1 MSAAP
6 TMGRVHVLDDLASRP
21 GSANSLIRTVVGVA
35 IRPCGGWL
43 STASFV
49 ELMGAVGVSAH
60 RTRTA
65 LTRVKGKGLIAAA
78 ARDGRAGYALTPE
91 GEWLLARGDRR
102 IYGQRSMQPG
112 DAWCLISFS
121 IPEEQRSL
129 RHQFRQRLSWI
140 GAGNVSPAVWI
151 VPEYLRSELD
161 DIVAD
166 LKLERQVTV
175 FTVTGI
181 RNAGLSGPALARDW
195 WDLDALRGLHDAFL
209 AEHGGTLRAAAAV
222 TPETRFGAWVRALDS
237 WRPIPYL
244 DPGLPASLLPEDWP
258 ADRSGSLF
266 QAIRDATGAAV
277 EATLARHTSRAG
289 DRAAAG

>member
-1 MSAAP
+1 MNAAP

-35 IRPCGGWL
+35 IRPSGGWL
-43 STASFV
+43 STASFI
-49 ELMGAVGVSAH
+49 ELMEAVGVSAN

-65 LTRVKGKGLIAAA
+65 LTRVKGKGLISAAS
-78 ARDGRAGYALTPE
+78 REGKPGYALTPE
-91 GEWLLARGDRR
+91 GGWLLARGDRR

-112 DAWCLISFS
+112 ESWCLISFS

-151 VPEYLRSELD
+151 VPEYLRSELE

-166 LKLERQVTV
+166 LELESQVTV

-181 RNAGLSGPALARDW
+181 RNAGLSGPDLAQDW
-195 WDLDALRGLHDAFL
+195 WNLDALRSLHDGFL
-209 AEHGGTLRAAAAV
+209 AEHEPTLRKCASATDPRAL
-222 TPETRFGAWVRALDS
+222 FGAWVRALDS

-244 DPGLPASLLPEDWP
+244 DPGLPAAVLPGDWP
-258 ADRSGSLF
+258 ADRSGALF
-266 QAIRDATGAAV
+266 QALRDATSAAV
-277 EATLARHTSRAG
+277 EATLARY
-289 DRAAAG
+289 AASKPS

>member
-1 MSAAP
+1 MNAAP

-43 STASFV
+43 STASFI
-49 ELMGAVGVSAH
+49 ELMEAVGVSAN

-65 LTRVKGKGLIAAA
+65 LTRVKGKGLISAAS
-78 ARDGRAGYALTPE
+78 REGKPGYALTPE
-91 GEWLLARGDRR
+91 GGWLLARGDRR

-112 DAWCLISFS
+112 ESWCLISFS

-151 VPEYLRSELD
+151 VPEYLRSELE

-166 LKLERQVTV
+166 LELESQVTV

-181 RNAGLSGPALARDW
+181 RNAGLSGPDLAQDW
-195 WDLDALRGLHDAFL
+195 WNLDALRSLHDGFL
-209 AEHGGTLRAAAAV
+209 AEHEPTLRKCASATDPRAL
-222 TPETRFGAWVRALDS
+222 FGAWVRALDS

-244 DPGLPASLLPEDWP
+244 DPGLPAAVLPGDWP
-258 ADRSGSLF
+258 ADRSGALF
-266 QAIRDATGAAV
+266 QALRDATSAAV
-277 EATLARHTSRAG
+277 EATLARY
-289 DRAAAG
+289 AASKSS

>member
-43 STASFV
+43 STASFI
-49 ELMGAVGVSAH
+49 ELMEAVGVSAN

-65 LTRVKGKGLIAAA
+65 LTRVKGKGLISAAS
-78 ARDGRAGYALTPE
+78 REGKPGYALTPE
-91 GEWLLARGDRR
+91 GERLLARGDRR

-112 DAWCLISFS
+112 EAWCLISFS

-151 VPEYLRSELD
+151 VPEYLRSELE
-161 DIVAD
+161 DIVED
-166 LKLERQVTV
+166 LELQRQVTV
-175 FTVTGI
+175 FTVTGM
-181 RNAGLSGPALARDW
+181 RNAGLSAPELAQDW
-195 WDLDALRGLHDAFL
+195 WNLDALRRLHDGFL
-209 AEHGGTLRAAAAV
+209 AEHEATLSECA
-222 TPETRFGAWVRALDS
+222 ETTDPGVLFGAWVRALDS

-244 DPGLPASLLPEDWP
+244 DPGLPEALLPGDWP
-258 ADRSGSLF
+258 ADRSGALF
-266 QAIRDATGAAV
+266 QALRDATSTAV
-277 EATLARHTSRAG
+277 EAILAR
-289 DRAAAG
+289 

>member
-1 MSAAP
+1 MNAAP

-21 GSANSLIRTVVGVA
+21 GSANSLIRSVVGVA

-43 STASFV
+43 STAAFI
-49 ELMGAVGVSAH
+49 ELMEAVGVSAN

-65 LTRVKGKGLIAAA
+65 LTRVKGKGLISAAV
-78 ARDGRAGYALTPE
+78 RDGKPGYALTPE

-112 DAWCLISFS
+112 EAWCLISFS

-129 RHQFRQRLSWI
+129 RHQFRQRLLWI

-151 VPEYLRSELD
+151 VPEYLRSELE
-161 DIVAD
+161 DIVDD
-166 LKLERQVTV
+166 LELTRQVTV

-181 RNAGLSGPALARDW
+181 RNAGLSGPELAQDW
-195 WDLDALRGLHDAFL
+195 WDLDALRRLHDEFL
-209 AEHGGTLRAAAAV
+209 TEHERTLRECSKSTDPGV
-222 TPETRFGAWVRALDS
+222 LFGAWVRALDS

-244 DPGLPASLLPEDWP
+244 DPGLPAAMLPDDWP
-258 ADRSGSLF
+258 ADRSGALF
-266 QAIRDATGAAV
+266 QALHELTQDAVGTMLGRLAPI
-277 EATLARHTSRAG
+277 ATSP
-289 DRAAAG
+289 

>member
-1 MSAAP
+1 MNTAP

-43 STASFV
+43 STASFI
-49 ELMGAVGVSAH
+49 ELMEAVGVSPN

-65 LTRVKGKGLIAAA
+65 LTRVKGKGLISAAS
-78 ARDGRAGYALTPE
+78 RDGKPGYALTPE

-102 IYGQRSMQPG
+102 IYGQRSMQSG
-112 DAWCLISFS
+112 EAWCLISFS

-151 VPEYLRSELD
+151 VPEYLRSELE
-161 DIVAD
+161 DIIED
-166 LKLERQVTV
+166 LELERQVTV

-181 RNAGLSGPALARDW
+181 RNAGLSGSELAHDW
-195 WDLDALRGLHDAFL
+195 WDLEALRRLHDGFL
-209 AEHGGTLRAAAAV
+209 AEHEGTLRECAE
-222 TPETRFGAWVRALDS
+222 TPEPGALFGAWVRALDS

-244 DPGLPASLLPEDWP
+244 DPGLPAAMLPDDWP
-258 ADRSGSLF
+258 ADRSGALF
-266 QAIRDATGAAV
+266 QSLRDATRTAV
-277 EATLARHTSRAG
+277 EATLAKHVSAT
-289 DRAAAG
+289 